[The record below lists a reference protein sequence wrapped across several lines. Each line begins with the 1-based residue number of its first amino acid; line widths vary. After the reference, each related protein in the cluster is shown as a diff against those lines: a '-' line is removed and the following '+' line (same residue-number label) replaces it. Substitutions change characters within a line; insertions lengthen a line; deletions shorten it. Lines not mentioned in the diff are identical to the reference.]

1 MKRVFLT
8 LATIALSVL
17 AINATPLWM
26 RYCSISPD
34 GEQIA
39 FAYQGDIYLVPSS
52 GGEARPLISTP
63 AYEFVPVWSP
73 DSKTIAFA
81 SDANGAF
88 DVFIVDAKG
97 GNPTRLTTHS
107 KSELPLCFS
116 ADGKYVYFNAAIQKP
131 TESVYFPTP
140 WIKELYAVDLEGH
153 RPTRIFDVP
162 AMNAVATANAIYYE
176 KATGSENNWRKHH
189 VSSVAR
195 NLYRYDIKSNKHTQ
209 LTTNVGEDRNP
220 VLGAD
225 NRIYFLSERDGGSFN
240 VYSAPIDNPEQ
251 VTAVSSFTK
260 HPVRFLSIA
269 DNGKLCYSHMGEIYT
284 QIPGKNPEKVNVT
297 MRAEIDPD
305 SIKIIPVRAAEEFDM
320 TPDGKQLVFASRG
333 EIFAFTN
340 EYATT
345 KQITTTAATER
356 GISIHPEGRQI
367 VYASERSG
375 RWALYTAE
383 IARENE
389 VNFANA
395 TLINE
400 KPLFDNED
408 EERFAPQFSPDGKE
422 IAFIADRTKLMVY
435 NIASKKVRQI
445 TDGSLYYETNDY
457 GFYYQWSPD
466 CKWFAMEVISHTRA
480 PYSDVAIVSA
490 ENGGT
495 VYNITQTGY
504 FDSTPKWV
512 LDGNAIIFNSNR
524 LGMRAHA
531 SWGSQEDVFIAYLNQ
546 DTFDKYQLSKEEYEL
561 KKAEEAR
568 MKELKEKNNK
578 EKDGDKKDSKK
589 DKKKGDDKEKKE
601 SASESKGVEID
612 LDHLEDRTV
621 RLTPMSSNLGSAIL
635 SKDGESLYFT
645 AAFEK
650 GYDLWKVSLRDR
662 DVKILSK
669 NVGYVSLF
677 LDKDGKNIYALGTS
691 AKKINVNS
699 GAAEPLSFKAN
710 MRLNVAQER
719 EAMFNHMF
727 VQQKKRF
734 YRSDYHGVD
743 LDQLREDYLPFLPYI
758 NNNYDF
764 SEMLSEILGELNV
777 SHTGSGYRPTMSA
790 SDDSTGE
797 LGLFF
802 DDKYKKDGLKVT
814 EVLQYG
820 PFDTEYSK
828 VEPGCIIEK
837 IDGHK
842 ILANEDYYPL
852 LNHKK
857 GEKVLVSVY
866 NPKNNQRWDEVVKP
880 TSSSQISEALYLR
893 WVKSRAEET
902 KRLSNGRLG
911 YVHIRSMADG
921 SYREVYSE
929 ILGRYNECDGI
940 VIDTRNN
947 GGGRLHEDIEI
958 LFSGEKYLE
967 QVTQG
972 RKNCD
977 MPSRRYNKKSIMLVC
992 EANYSNAHGTPW
1004 VYRHK
1009 KMGSIV
1015 GMPVPG
1021 TMTSVNW
1028 ETLQDKTMYFGIPVI
1043 GYLTREGY
1051 YLENSQLEPDILVD
1065 LDPTETSNGRDAQ
1078 LEAAVKE
1085 LLRQIDEDKD
1095 DWK

>member
-1 MKRVFLT
+1 MKRFFLT
-8 LATIALSVL
+8 AAAITVSFLAA
-17 AINATPLWM
+17 NANPLWM
-26 RYCSISPD
+26 RYCSISPN

-39 FAYQGDIYLVPSS
+39 FTYQGDIYTVPVS
-52 GGEARPLISTP
+52 GGEATPLVATP
-63 AYEFVPVWSP
+63 AYEYMPVWSP
-73 DSKTIAFA
+73 DSKKIAFA
-81 SDANGAF
+81 SDVHGSF
-88 DVFIVDAKG
+88 DIFVTDLAG

-107 KSELPLCFS
+107 KSELPVCFS
-116 ADGKYVYFNAAIQKP
+116 ADGKTVLFNAAIQKQA
-131 TESVYFPTP
+131 ESVYFPTP

-153 RPTRIFDVP
+153 RPARIFDVP
-162 AMNAVATANAIYYE
+162 AINATATQDAIYYE

-195 NLYRYDIKSNKHTQ
+195 NIFRYDLKTAKHTQ

-225 NRIYFLSERDGGSFN
+225 NRLYFLSERNGGSFN

-251 VTAVSSFTK
+251 AEAVTFFTK

-269 DNGKLCYSHMGEIYT
+269 DNGTLCYSFMGEIYT
-284 QIPGKNPEKVNVT
+284 QTSGKNPEKVTVR

-305 SIKIIPVRAAEEFDM
+305 SIKILPVKKAEEFDM
-320 TPDGKQLVFASRG
+320 TLDGKQIIFTSRG
-333 EIFAFTN
+333 EIFAFTD

-345 KQITTTAATER
+345 KQITNTAATER
-356 GISIHPEGRQI
+356 GISIHPDGRQI

-383 IARENE
+383 IERKEE

-395 TLINE
+395 TIISE

-408 EERFAPQFSPDGKE
+408 EERFAPQYSPDGKE
-422 IAFIADRTKLMVY
+422 IAFIADRSRLMVY
-435 NIASKKVRQI
+435 NIESKKVHQI

-466 CKWFAMEVISHTRA
+466 CKWFALEVISHTRA

-490 ENGGT
+490 EKGGKI
-495 VYNITQTGY
+495 YNITNTGY
-504 FDSTPKWV
+504 FDGTPKWA
-512 LDGNAIIFNSNR
+512 LDGNAIIFTSNR

-546 DTFDKYQLSKEEYEL
+546 DTYDKYQLSKEEYDL

-568 MKELKEKNNK
+568 IKELNTPKGKET
-578 EKDGDKKDSKK
+578 DK
-589 DKKKGDDKEKKE
+589 KEKKGKE
-601 SASESKGVEID
+601 NKNDNDSAADKKGVTID
-612 LDHLEDRTV
+612 LEHLEDRIV
-621 RLTPMSSNLGSAIL
+621 RLTPMSSNLGSAVL
-635 SKDGESLYFT
+635 SKDGETLYFT
-645 AAFEK
+645 SAFEK
-650 GYDLWKVSLRDR
+650 GFDLWKISLRER
-662 DVKILSK
+662 NVKILAK
-669 NVGYVSLF
+669 NVGYSSLV
-677 LDKDGKNIYALGTS
+677 LDKENKNIYAFGS
-691 AKKINVNS
+691 SPKKINVS
-699 GAAEPLSFKAN
+699 TGAVEPLTFKAT
-710 MRLNVAQER
+710 MRLNVAKER
-719 EAMFNHMF
+719 EAMFNHVF

-734 YRSDYHGVD
+734 YKSDYHGIN
-743 LDQLREDYLPFLPYI
+743 LDSLRQDYLPFLPYI

-777 SHTGSGYRPTMSA
+777 SHTGSGYRPMASP
-790 SDDSTGE
+790 SDDSTAE

-802 DDKYKKDGLKVT
+802 DDNYKKDGLKVT
-814 EVLQYG
+814 EILQYG

-828 VEPGCIIEK
+828 IEPGCIIEK
-837 IDGHK
+837 IDGHS
-842 ILANEDYYPL
+842 ILANQDYYPL
-852 LNHKK
+852 LNHKN
-857 GEKVLVSVY
+857 GERILVSIF

-880 TSSSQISEALYLR
+880 ISASQLSEALYRR
-893 WVKSRAEET
+893 WIKSRAEET
-902 KRLSNGRLG
+902 ERLSNGRLG

-921 SYREVYSE
+921 SYRQVYAE
-929 ILGRYNECDGI
+929 ILGRYNECEGI
-940 VIDTRNN
+940 VIDTRYN

-972 RKNCD
+972 RKSCD

-1004 VYRHK
+1004 VYKHK

-1028 ETLQDKTMYFGIPVI
+1028 ETLQDNTMYFGIPVV
-1043 GYLTREGY
+1043 GYLTRDGY
-1051 YLENSQLEPDILVD
+1051 YLENAQLEPDILVEN
-1065 LDPTETSNGRDAQ
+1065 DPTETSNGRDAQ

-1085 LLRQIDEDKD
+1085 LLRQIDEDQD
-1095 DWK
+1095 SWR